1 MIDGR
6 FETGELSQIIT
17 DSGVTYARIGSFLG
31 IRSQNVGHWVTFKRP
46 IPEKHHKDLAEFLI
60 EALQSRKKSM
70 SKNINKLNKY
80 LEEKCKTN

>member
-17 DSGVTYARIGSFLG
+17 ESGVTYARIGNYLG
-31 IRSQNVGHWVTFKRP
+31 IKSQNVGHWVTFKRP
-46 IPEKHHKDLAEFLI
+46 IPEKHHKDLAEFLLESLRLKRNSI
-60 EALQSRKKSM
+60 KTNM
-70 SKNINKLNKY
+70 YKLNQY